1 MVLKCLIPS
10 VHAVDLEGV
19 VSLTRALGQVA
30 LGPLAVT
37 GGKLLDADG
46 RVGAIVAIKIE
57 VIRSSFSS
65 RTTVWKLVGV
75 VMATSLL
82 TTFKVAL
89 HTFGIVGELVNPS
102 LLGRQEGEPIVHD
115 LLGELGQAGQSLQR
129 VSRRDLLVLGGGDGE
144 NDG

>member
-57 VIRSSFSS
+57 VVRSSFSS
-65 RTTVWKLVGV
+65 GATVWKLVCI
-75 VMATSLL
+75 VMATSLV
-82 TTFKVAL
+82 TTVKVAL
-89 HTFGIVGELVNPS
+89 HTSGIS
-102 LLGRQEGEPIVHD
+102 
-115 LLGELGQAGQSLQR
+115 GELGSP
-129 VSRRDLLVLGGGDGE
+129 S
-144 NDG
+144 

>member
-46 RVGAIVAIKIE
+46 RVLAVVPIFE
-57 VIRSSFSS
+57 VVRSSFSC

-89 HTFGIVGELVNPS
+89 HTFGIVGELVNPP
-102 LLGRQEGEPIVHD
+102 LLGGQEGEPIVHD

>member
-1 MVLKCLIPS
+1 MSLKCIIPS

-46 RVGAIVAIKIE
+46 RVLAVVPIFE
-57 VIRSSFSS
+57 VVRSSFSC

-115 LLGELGQAGQSLQR
+115 LLGELGQAGQSLER
-129 VSRRDLLVLGGGDGE
+129 VSRWDLLVLGGGDGE

>member
-46 RVGAIVAIKIE
+46 RVLAVVPIFE
-57 VIRSSFSS
+57 VVRSSFSC